1 MHIIDSITGLP
12 HANNVIVFN
21 GDMVDRGSNSCE
33 IFLAVCALKVHAPKY
48 VAVNRGNHE
57 AFGMGVHGFTNEALG
72 KYDMET
78 YELFQHCFRVL
89 PLVRFFTFASCA
101 SPTLACPRAY
111 IVAVSFFFANRQRCC
126 AGTQSCCTV
135 AWVTGMPCERR
146 RSSVLVR
153 NRSLFLPLCRQ
164 SLLIRVLQ
172 RDAIWCN
179 R

>member
-111 IVAVSFFFANRQRCC
+111 IVAVSFFFCKQA
-126 AGTQSCCTV
+126 TV
-135 AWVTGMPCERR
+135 
-146 RSSVLVR
+146 
-153 NRSLFLPLCRQ
+153 LCRHT
-164 SLLIRVLQ
+164 IVLHGGLGNW
-172 RDAIWCN
+172 DAVRTSSIVGAGA
-179 R
+179 